1 MLLLGFAVVVVGG
14 VFCLCLFFFLFLL
27 VVVVSFVC
35 LFVVYKAGSLRV
47 GGTRTKTRPHR
58 SVVQG
63 SL

>member
-1 MLLLGFAVVVVGG
+1 MLVGFFVCVCFSFS
-14 VFCLCLFFFLFLL
+14 FCFVLFL
-27 VVVVSFVC
+27 VVVVVVVVLFVC